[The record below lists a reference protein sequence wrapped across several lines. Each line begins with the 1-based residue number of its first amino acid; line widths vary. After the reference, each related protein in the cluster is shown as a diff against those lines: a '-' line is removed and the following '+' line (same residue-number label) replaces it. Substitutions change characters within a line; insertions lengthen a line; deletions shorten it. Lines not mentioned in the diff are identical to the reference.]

1 MPLLESSQIR
11 AEMVIL
17 LAVVT
22 PRRDTLLIHDLEL
35 SFCCRT
41 SSVILIADKLLTAP
55 SPLAG
60 KFEGKT

>member
-11 AEMVIL
+11 AEIVKGVVIL

-41 SSVILIADKLLTAP
+41 SSVILC
-55 SPLAG
+55 
-60 KFEGKT
+60 